1 MRLFIAVPIPPEI
14 KAVVADLSAGLS
26 RAGADVKWVRP
37 ENLHLTLSFLGE
49 HRAEDVPVIKSAVER
64 STRGFPAFSLA
75 FSRLGVFE
83 SWERPRVLWL
93 GIERGT
99 GDLVE
104 LAAGIDRQLAQAGIE
119 TAEKGRPFAAHLTL
133 GRFRSRRHAERL
145 RDAAASFAAPRVMEM
160 PVGRLVLY
168 ESRLFP
174 EGPSYAALAESEL
187 PAALGA

>member
-14 KAVVADLSAGLS
+14 KTAVAELLAVLS

-49 HRAEDVPVIKSAVER
+49 RRIEDVSSIKTAVER
-64 STRGFPAFSLA
+64 SAREFAVFSLA

-93 GIERGT
+93 GIERGANAL
-99 GDLVE
+99 GE
-104 LAAGIDRQLAQAGIE
+104 LAAGLDRRLARARIE

-145 RDAAASFAAPRVMEM
+145 RDAAASFAVPRSMEM
-160 PVGRLVLY
+160 PVASLILY

-174 EGPSYAALAESEL
+174 EGPSYTALAESEL
-187 PAALGA
+187 PTALGA